1 MRVMRVTLLMLPLAL
16 LLSAAAFGAPANEST
31 LTTKQ
36 LEEAIFGS
44 SGMTSSASTPADEA
58 FGVCDVTC
66 DPCWSNADCPKIG
79 TRIQRCVW
87 ACN

>member
-1 MRVMRVTLLMLPLAL
+1 MLPLVL

-31 LTTKQ
+31 PPTTKQ

-44 SGMTSSASTPADEA
+44 SGAMSSASTPAAEA

-66 DPCWSNADCPKIG
+66 DPCWSSADCEPIG
-79 TRIQRCVW
+79 TRIQHCVW